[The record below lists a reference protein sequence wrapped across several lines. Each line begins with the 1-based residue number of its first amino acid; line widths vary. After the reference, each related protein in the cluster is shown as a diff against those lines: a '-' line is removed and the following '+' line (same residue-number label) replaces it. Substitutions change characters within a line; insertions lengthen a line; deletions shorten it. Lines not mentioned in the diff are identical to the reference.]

1 MTREEETLVQWY
13 LLKTWAGREEELVQE
28 IRRTVPG
35 HMYKECFV
43 IYQERIWRK
52 QQKSIVHVEP
62 LFPGCVFLTC
72 ESCGLSL
79 KDSCM
84 QYGSNKET
92 LKDSCMPSCNVEESR
107 RQKAEQ
113 VAAEAEGILWGRR
126 WNFLPLMQEDARFLE
141 ELSGRDHRVK
151 LSYVQKDEEGK
162 ISRLS
167 EPLKGCQGQIERFQ
181 FKKRYAMVRHKLW
194 GEEQVLVLGI
204 LLQED
209 ENWIDW
215 ADNAFVPV
223 KEMA

>member
-1 MTREEETLVQWY
+1 MSSGGT
-13 LLKTWAGREEELVQE
+13 
-28 IRRTVPG
+28 
-35 HMYKECFV
+35 KE
-43 IYQERIWRK
+43 
-52 QQKSIVHVEP
+52 S
-62 LFPGCVFLTC
+62 
-72 ESCGLSL
+72 S
-79 KDSCM
+79 
-84 QYGSNKET
+84 
-92 LKDSCMPSCNVEESR
+92 

-113 VAAEAEGILWGRR
+113 AAAGAEGMLWGRR

-141 ELSGRDHRVK
+141 ELSGREHRVK

-209 ENWIDW
+209 ENRIDW

>member
-1 MTREEETLVQWY
+1 MPLQWY
-13 LLKTWAGREEELVQE
+13 LLKTWAAREKEVMQE

-72 ESCGLSL
+72 ETDNRPITENALTKG
-79 KDSCM
+79 M
-84 QYGSNKET
+84 
-92 LKDSCMPSCNVEESR
+92 
-107 RQKAEQ
+107 A
-113 VAAEAEGILWGRR
+113 WGKR
-126 WNFLPLMQEDARFLE
+126 WHFLPVMQEDAQFLE
-141 ELSGRDHRVK
+141 VLSGKDHRVK
-151 LSYVQKDEEGK
+151 LSYVQKDEEGN

-209 ENWIDW
+209 ENQIDW
-215 ADNAFVPV
+215 AEDTSVLV

>member
-1 MTREEETLVQWY
+1 MSVQWY
-13 LLKTWAGREEELVQE
+13 LLKTWVGKEEELAEE
-28 IRRTVPG
+28 IRSTLPKNE
-35 HMYKECFV
+35 YKECFV

-72 ESCGLSL
+72 EQSREQDMKTTGKKQAVPLPYGALGAGMIRSL
-79 KDSCM
+79 RNEWFETIGK
-84 QYGSNKET
+84 YGNLE
-92 LKDSCMPSCNVEESR
+92 V
-107 RQKAEQ
+107 
-113 VAAEAEGILWGRR
+113 
-126 WNFLPLMQEDARFLE
+126 LPVMKEDAQFLE
-141 ELSGRDHRVK
+141 SLSGKEHLVK

-209 ENWIDW
+209 ENRIDW
-215 ADNAFVPV
+215 ADEALVPV

>member
-1 MTREEETLVQWY
+1 MLWY
-13 LLKTWAGREEELVQE
+13 LIKTWVGQEEDLVKE
-28 IRRTVPG
+28 IRRTVAS
-35 HMYKECFV
+35 YLFKECFV

-52 QQKSIVHVEP
+52 QQRSIVHREL

-72 ESCGLSL
+72 EGEEIGRISRRRELAAGISRLMGRSGLSIL
-79 KDSCM
+79 PM
-84 QYGSNKET
+84 
-92 LKDSCMPSCNVEESR
+92 MP
-107 RQKAEQ
+107 
-113 VAAEAEGILWGRR
+113 
-126 WNFLPLMQEDARFLE
+126 EDARFLE
-141 ELSGRDHRVK
+141 ELSGREHRVK

-209 ENWIDW
+209 ENRIDW
-215 ADNAFVPV
+215 ADEALVPV